1 MDPEVV
7 KETIGVALR
16 RRAGYC
22 DFWAIF
28 QWGRSAG
35 AKTDRA
41 LWKVEAQNCW
51 DLADA
56 VDVTD
61 GAALCRALGI
71 ATVHL
76 DNAND
81 DEEGQEA

>member
-7 KETIGVALR
+7 KGIIGLALR

-22 DFWAIF
+22 DFWGMF
-28 QWGRSAG
+28 RWGHSAG
-35 AKTDRA
+35 AGTDRA

-56 VDVTD
+56 VDAAD
-61 GAALCRALGI
+61 GAALSRVLGI
-71 ATVHL
+71 ASVYI
-76 DNAND
+76 DSAND
-81 DEEGQEA
+81 GEEGQ

>member
-7 KETIGVALR
+7 KGTIGVALR

-41 LWKVEAQNCW
+41 TN
-51 DLADA
+51 
-56 VDVTD
+56 
-61 GAALCRALGI
+61 I
-71 ATVHL
+71 YF